1 MAAFLVHAVSQI
13 FSHLQQTNGSTYKG
27 TALFLNYRRSA
38 VGGSLKI
45 HFNHFAEK
53 PIFKRFHRKTLCV
66 LTHTHTH
73 WGTKCINSEWRR
85 SVQAEIYKCEAVLM
99 FFVWHRIPKQIWPHS
114 FFLVCSGVQLWVST
128 QPTEKQNT
136 HTHTQ
141 LWFFWSDIYQQ
152 GFFIIV

>member
-38 VGGSLKI
+38 VGGNLKI

-73 WGTKCINSEWRR
+73 TEAQNALTLNGGDLCRLRFI
-85 SVQAEIYKCEAVLM
+85 SV
-99 FFVWHRIPKQIWPHS
+99 KQ
-114 FFLVCSGVQLWVST
+114 C
-128 QPTEKQNT
+128 
-136 HTHTQ
+136 
-141 LWFFWSDIYQQ
+141 
-152 GFFIIV
+152 